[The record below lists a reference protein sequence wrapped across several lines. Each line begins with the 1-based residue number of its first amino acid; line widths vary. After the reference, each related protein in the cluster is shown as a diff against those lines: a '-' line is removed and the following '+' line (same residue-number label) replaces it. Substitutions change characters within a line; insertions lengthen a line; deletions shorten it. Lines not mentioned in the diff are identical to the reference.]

1 MAEVS
6 STEPVIEIERQG
18 RVAIVRLNRPK
29 ALNALNEAVMNAM
42 TAAMPLLDQDPEVG
56 AIIITGSEKAFA
68 AGADIKEM
76 QARSYAEMQAR
87 DWFSAWNALSDVRTP
102 MIAAVSGYALGGGCE
117 LAMMCD
123 IIIAGDSAK
132 FGQPEIKLGVIPG
145 MGGSQRL
152 TKAVGK
158 YKAMDMVLTGR
169 MIDAEEAER
178 MGLVSRIVPA
188 DTLMDAAMEAATMI
202 AGLSKP
208 STQVAKE
215 AVNRALEVSLAE
227 GLHYER
233 RVFHALFATEDQKE
247 GMAAFAEKRD
257 AKFKHR

>member
-1 MAEVS
+1 
-6 STEPVIEIERQG
+6 
-18 RVAIVRLNRPK
+18 
-29 ALNALNEAVMNAM
+29 
-42 TAAMPLLDQDPEVG
+42 
-56 AIIITGSEKAFA
+56 
-68 AGADIKEM
+68 
-76 QARSYAEMQAR
+76 
-87 DWFSAWNALSDVRTP
+87 
-102 MIAAVSGYALGGGCE
+102 
-117 LAMMCD
+117 
-123 IIIAGDSAK
+123 
-132 FGQPEIKLGVIPG
+132 
-145 MGGSQRL
+145 
-152 TKAVGK
+152 
-158 YKAMDMVLTGR
+158 MDMVLTGR